1 MAALPI
7 RAEIACEYRAL
18 SDIEIVSEEAAIHAN
33 GTPDEKGGAG
43 APPLSGADWLLVN
56 RQTTISEAGRIT
68 ADRPPSSGRRYGP
81 TTIHISTLQP
91 WPG

>member
-43 APPLSGADWLLVN
+43 APPFPD
-56 RQTTISEAGRIT
+56 Q
-68 ADRPPSSGRRYGP
+68 
-81 TTIHISTLQP
+81 
-91 WPG
+91 